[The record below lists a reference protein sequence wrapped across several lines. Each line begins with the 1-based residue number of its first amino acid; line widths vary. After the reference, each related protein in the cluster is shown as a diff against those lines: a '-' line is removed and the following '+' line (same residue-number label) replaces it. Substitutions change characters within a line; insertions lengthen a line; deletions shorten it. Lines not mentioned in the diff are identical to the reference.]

1 MEAQGPLGSSNLDA
15 ELRLEL
21 DALASAGRLRNVQ
34 GRPKGLVDFTSNDY
48 LGLASHELVIEA
60 AQEANARYGAGG
72 RAARLLGGGAS
83 HSELENLGAE
93 WLGEQAALFFPTG
106 YQANLGL
113 LTSLAGEGD
122 VVLSAAANHASII
135 DGLRLSKARVVIFD
149 HRNPDDLERKLK
161 DHGPSKRRIVAVEG
175 IYSMGGDRPPLE
187 EIDALCQKYDA
198 HLVVDEAHSVGVV
211 GPGCRGAAA
220 TLKDDPNTRM
230 VARTITG
237 GKALGAGGA
246 LVVGS
251 RAVVDVLLN
260 CSRSFIFTTAAP
272 PSVSASFAAAI
283 RVLQSST
290 ELGQRAREGAADL
303 AEKLGLPV
311 PDAAILSLLLGDEA
325 VAVKASEQLL
335 DLGFDVR
342 AVRPPTVPVGTSRLR
357 IVAHA
362 FNDRDDRSALV
373 RALNKCGVAAKI
385 LVPEAVPTVPLAP
398 ALMIAGTDT
407 DVGKTVAAALC
418 TRALRLRG
426 KVHYWKPVQTGDDSD
441 SDTVA
446 RLAGLDGHE
455 VLRPAW
461 ELPLPASPHEAAI
474 DAGVSIESSRIG
486 EALFS
491 LRKTLTESR
500 MVVELAGGLM
510 VPYSVTEEAGRHSAD
525 LQVDWLRRMG
535 APFVLVARSG
545 LGTLNHTLL
554 SLEVLGARHMVPRAI
569 LLLGDKHESN
579 ASTLRDLANGTPVL
593 EVPRFK
599 QLDVESLDRWLADP
613 QGDGPRLC
621 DVLFRP

>member
-1 MEAQGPLGSSNLDA
+1 MEPRKPLGSSNLDA
-15 ELRLEL
+15 ELRVELE
-21 DALASAGRLRNVQ
+21 ALARAGRLRDVHS
-34 GRPKGLVDFTSNDY
+34 RPDGLVDFTSNDY
-48 LGLASHELVIEA
+48 LGLASHGRVIEA
-60 AQEANARYGAGG
+60 AREACELHGAGG
-72 RAARLLGGGAS
+72 RAARLLGGGAG
-83 HSELENLGAE
+83 HAELERLGAE

-113 LTSLAGEGD
+113 LTSLAGDGD
-122 VVLSAAANHASII
+122 VVFSAAANHASII

-149 HRNPDDLERKLK
+149 HGNPDDLERKLR

-187 EIDALCQKYDA
+187 AIDALCQKYDA

-220 TLKDDPNTRM
+220 GLKDDPNTRL

-237 GKALGAGGA
+237 GKALGSGGA

-251 RAVVDVLLN
+251 RAVIDVLLN
-260 CSRSFIFTTAAP
+260 SFIFTTAATP
-272 PSVSASFAAAI
+272 GVCASFAAAI
-283 RVLQSST
+283 RVVQDSS
-290 ELGQRAREGAADL
+290 ELAERARAGAADL
-303 AEKLGLPV
+303 AKKLGLPV
-311 PDAAILSLLLGDEA
+311 PDAAILSVLLGDEN

-362 FNDRDDRSALV
+362 FNGQGDRDGLV
-373 RALNKCGVAAKI
+373 RALKKCGVLAKI
-385 LVPEAVPTVPLAP
+385 QAPGPAPEVKLAP
-398 ALMIAGTDT
+398 ALVIAGTDT

-418 TRALRLRG
+418 TRALKLRG
-426 KVHYWKPVQTGDDSD
+426 KVHFWKPVQTGDDSD
-441 SDTVA
+441 SETVA

-474 DAGVSIESSRIG
+474 DAGVSIEAERIG
-486 EALFS
+486 AALLS
-491 LRKTLTESR
+491 LRKTLPESR
-500 MVVELAGGLM
+500 IVVELAGGLM
-510 VPYSVTEEAGRHSAD
+510 VPYAISEEAGVFSAE
-525 LQVDWLRRMG
+525 LQVDWLRRTG

-554 SLEVLGARHMVPRAI
+554 SLEALRTRHLVPRAI
-569 LLLGDKHESN
+569 LLLGHKHESN
-579 ASTLRDLANGTPVL
+579 AATLRELANGIPL
-593 EVPRFK
+593 LQVPRFE
-599 QLDVESLDRWLADP
+599 QLEVESIDRWLGDP
-613 QGDGPRLC
+613 HGDGPRLGELL
-621 DVLFRP
+621 VHE